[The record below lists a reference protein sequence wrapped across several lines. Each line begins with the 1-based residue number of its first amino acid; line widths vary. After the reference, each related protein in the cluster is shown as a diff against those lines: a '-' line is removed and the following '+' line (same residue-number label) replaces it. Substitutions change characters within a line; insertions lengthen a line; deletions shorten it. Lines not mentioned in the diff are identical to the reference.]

1 MKWTRHLS
9 QTASM
14 SQTKKVVVVSILIKK
29 KMEGLWERLAESVSI
44 FPELFFSFTQLGA
57 MGVWYGAGGYTGVSL
72 SQQYKRFRH
81 A

>member
-14 SQTKKVVVVSILIKK
+14 SQIKKAVVVSILIKK

-57 MGVWYGAGGYTGVSL
+57 MGVWSGASGYAAVSS
-72 SQQYKRFRH
+72 SQQYRMFRH

>member
-29 KMEGLWERLAESVSI
+29 KMEGLWERLAE
-44 FPELFFSFTQLGA
+44 
-57 MGVWYGAGGYTGVSL
+57 
-72 SQQYKRFRH
+72 
-81 A
+81 